1 MKGGLEE
8 TMDGNFPPSR
18 PPDASAPF
26 EERAKFSWEYV
37 DWFVSQLPAAVMPDD
52 VRPTHLHE
60 IEYQQCVQD
69 PAAYVEM
76 TLAELARQKTN

>member
-1 MKGGLEE
+1 
-8 TMDGNFPPSR
+8 MDRQFPPDR

-26 EERAKFSWEYV
+26 EERAQFSWDYV
-37 DWFVSQLPAAVMPDD
+37 NWYLSQLPSVEQLDD
-52 VRPTHLHE
+52 VRPTHLDE

-76 TLAELARQKTN
+76 TLAELAARNH